1 MVSLIVTEFA
11 VFSIEDGTM
20 TLLEIAPEVTK
31 EDVRS
36 HTEANYV
43 EAENI
48 TQMKGTEVSETEAV
62 K

>member
-1 MVSLIVTEFA
+1 
-11 VFSIEDGTM
+11 M

-31 EDVRS
+31 EDIRA
-36 HTEANYV
+36 HTEADYV
-43 EAENI
+43 EAEII